1 MNAFSPLCTLWQQ
14 QVKAIFTSLHGH
26 QSTALA
32 LFVLGAMRAQSIVLS
47 QVAEALLAESEA
59 TAPSIERRLERFLS
73 NERIDT
79 QLAWDEFLSHLLPAF
94 RGTSVQ
100 LVVDLTA
107 YEEHAQVIYVGL
119 LEHSRVLP
127 LAWKVMP
134 GQDKWDQG
142 LWACLQA
149 LFERI
154 APHLKEMN
162 GTIIADSAF
171 GCFPMVQL
179 CLK

>member
-1 MNAFSPLCTLWQQ
+1 MNAFSPLCTVWHE

-26 QSTALA
+26 QSKLLA

-59 TAPSIERRLERFLS
+59 TAPSSERRLERFLS
-73 NERIDT
+73 NERIET
-79 QLAWDEFLSHLLPAF
+79 QTAWDEFLGHILPAF

-100 LVVDLTA
+100 LVVDLTS
-107 YEEHAQVIYVGL
+107 YEEHAQVIDVGL

-134 GQDKWDQG
+134 GQDTWEQG
-142 LWACLQA
+142 
-149 LFERI
+149 
-154 APHLKEMN
+154 
-162 GTIIADSAF
+162 
-171 GCFPMVQL
+171 
-179 CLK
+179 